1 MQYKSAERWSPCRF
15 CVIMMVRTMDNELPK
30 KVYNM
35 KIKVMDN
42 ARDIREAFKKRFVM
56 SWEEFQVKQK
66 DWIADR
72 KKTAIQSNALGV
84 SNLTCGTK

>member
-1 MQYKSAERWSPCRF
+1 
-15 CVIMMVRTMDNELPK
+15 MDNELPK

-56 SWEEFQVKQK
+56 SWEEFQVNKK

-72 KKTAIQSNALGV
+72 KKQLSNQTRLV
-84 SNLTCGTK
+84 

>member
-1 MQYKSAERWSPCRF
+1 MGIGFAR
-15 CVIMMVRTMDNELPK
+15 CVCNTKATPAIDRRIHNKLTK

-35 KIKVMDN
+35 KIKVIDN
-42 ARDIREAFKKRFVM
+42 ARDIREAFIKRFVM

-72 KKTAIQSNALGV
+72 KKTAIQSNALGM

>member
-15 CVIMMVRTMDNELPK
+15 CVIMMMRTMDNELPK

-35 KIKVMDN
+35 KIKVIDN

-66 DWIADR
+66 IGLLIE
-72 KKTAIQSNALGV
+72 KTAIQSNALGM

>member
-42 ARDIREAFKKRFVM
+42 ARDIREACKNVSLCPGKNFRLSKKIGLLIGK
-56 SWEEFQVKQK
+56 KQL
-66 DWIADR
+66 
-72 KKTAIQSNALGV
+72 SNQTRLV
-84 SNLTCGTK
+84 